1 MSRKLLVI
9 AVLVMVASMIFAAPI
24 TLYIWQ
30 GAGTT
35 FTKTL
40 QDLCNQFT
48 ALNPNVK
55 VDVLYTGNYHDTLTK
70 TISAVQGGNP
80 PDLVMIYDVGTQV
93 MMDSGVVI
101 PIQDMIDKDPS
112 FDINSIIPAAR
123 NYYSYNGKLYSMPFN
138 SSNPVIYYN
147 KNLFEKAGLN
157 PNDPPTTFD
166 QFIADAQKLTV
177 KDSSGN
183 TVQYGFTFGTA
194 EPIAWFFEQF
204 LAVQNALYLNN
215 NNGRTGR
222 ADKAV
227 FDSPAGVRVLDFFN
241 TMVQNGSAIN
251 AGAGWDNAE
260 SLFLSQRAAMLID
273 TPGDITMMLQG
284 AGSNFKVGVMFLPHP
299 SGVPYGGVIVG
310 GASLWMINTHNTQRE
325 QAAWDLLKFL
335 ESADSQSQWS
345 AATGYFPINRNSII
359 KLLYQGYYAQNPE
372 FLVAVLQLLMSTPG
386 PATSGALSGA
396 MPDIRTAVS
405 DAFSNVF
412 SKAMT
417 ADQALQQAQNQA
429 NKDLANYNSLY

>member
-1 MSRKLLVI
+1 MLRKLLMVTVFVI
-9 AVLVMVASMIFAAPI
+9 LASVIFAAPI
-24 TLYIWQ
+24 TLYFWQ
-30 GAGTT
+30 GVGAA
-35 FTKTL
+35 FTKPL

-55 VDVLYTGNYHDTLTK
+55 VDVLYTGDYHETLTK

-80 PDLVMIYDVGTQV
+80 PDIVQIYDVGTQV
-93 MMDSGVVI
+93 MMDSGVII

-112 FDINSIIPAAR
+112 FDINTIIPAAR
-123 NYYSYNGKLYSMPFN
+123 NYYSYKGKLYSMPFN

-183 TVQYGFTFGTA
+183 TIQYGFTFGTGQ
-194 EPIAWFFEQF
+194 PIEWFFEQF
-204 LAVQNALYLNN
+204 LAIQDALYLNN

-227 FDSPAGVRVLDFFN
+227 FDSPAGLRVLNFFN
-241 TMVQNGSAIN
+241 TMVQNGSAIV
-251 AGAGWDNAE
+251 AGAGWDNAR

-273 TPGDITMMLQG
+273 STANITMLLQG
-284 AGSNFKVGVMFLPHP
+284 AGNKFNVGVMFLPHP
-299 SGVPYGGVIVG
+299 SGVPYGGVIIG
-310 GASLWMINTHNTQRE
+310 GASLWLINTHNTQRE

-335 ESADSQSQWS
+335 ESTDAQAQWS

-359 KLLYQGYYAQNPE
+359 KLLYQGFYAQHPE
-372 FLVAVLQLLMSTPG
+372 FLVAVLQLLMSTPDA
-386 PATSGALSGA
+386 ATSGALSGA
-396 MPDIRTAVS
+396 MPDIRTAVNN
-405 DAFSNVF
+405 AFSNVF
-412 SKAMT
+412 SKLMT
-417 ADQALQQAQNQA
+417 PEQALQQAQNQA